1 MLREN
6 EKMIEQITGKIIQKS
21 PAFCVIDCSGIGI
34 GLNISLNTF
43 QRIKSSALN
52 SQVSLFTH
60 LHVREDILQLY
71 GFSEVEEKEFFRM
84 LISVSG
90 IGPRL
95 ALTLLSGPTTK
106 DIKDAIS
113 REDVAILTRVP
124 GIGRKTAQRLI
135 LELKEKMATDRE
147 VKGLPPVAAA
157 SDQLHEKLNEAMQAL
172 IQLGYKQEDA
182 HHALSRLTE
191 KISDEISVEEI
202 IKMALKS
209 TAS

>member
-1 MLREN
+1 
-6 EKMIEQITGKIIQKS
+6 
-21 PAFCVIDCSGIGI
+21 
-34 GLNISLNTF
+34 LNTF
-43 QRIKSSALN
+43 QKIKNSELN
-52 SQVSLFTH
+52 SRVSLFTH
-60 LHVREDILQLY
+60 LHVREDLLQMY
-71 GFSEVEEKEFFRM
+71 GFSETEEKNFFRM

-106 DIKDAIS
+106 DIKEAIS

-147 VKGLPPVAAA
+147 AKGLPPVAVA
-157 SDQLHEKLNEAMQAL
+157 SDKLHEKLNEAIQAL
-172 IQLGYKQEDA
+172 VQLGYKQEDA
-182 HHALSRLTE
+182 HHALSKLAER
-191 KISDEISVEEI
+191 ISDEVSVEEI

-209 TAS
+209 ATQ

>member
-1 MLREN
+1 
-6 EKMIEQITGKIIQKS
+6 MIEKITGRIIQKS
-21 PAFCVIDCSGIGI
+21 PTFCVVDCGGVGL

-43 QRIKSSALN
+43 QKIKSVPQN

-60 LHVREDILQLY
+60 LHVREDLLQLY
-71 GFSEVEEKEFFRM
+71 GFSETEEKDFFRM
-84 LISVSG
+84 LISISG

-106 DIKDAIS
+106 DIKNAIS

-135 LELKEKMATDRE
+135 LELKEKMATEKE
-147 VKGLPPVAAA
+147 VKGLPPVVTA
-157 SDQLHEKLNEAMQAL
+157 SDQLHEKINEAIQAL
-172 IQLGYKQEDA
+172 VQLGYKQEDA
-182 HHALSRLTE
+182 HHALSNLAD
-191 KISDEISVEEI
+191 KISDEISVEQI

-209 TAS
+209 TI

>member
-1 MLREN
+1 
-6 EKMIEQITGKIIQKS
+6 MIEQITGRIIQKS
-21 PAFCVIDCSGIGI
+21 PTFCVVDCGGVGM

-43 QRIKSSALN
+43 QKIKSVQLN

-60 LHVREDILQLY
+60 LHVREDLLQLY
-71 GFSEVEEKEFFRM
+71 GFSETEEKEFFRM

-106 DIKDAIS
+106 DIKNAIS

-135 LELKEKMATDRE
+135 LELKEKMATGKE
-147 VKGLPPVAAA
+147 VKGLPPVVAA
-157 SDQLHEKLNEAMQAL
+157 SDQLHEKINEAIQAL
-172 IQLGYKQEDA
+172 VQLGYKQEDA
-182 HHALSRLTE
+182 HHALSKLAD
-191 KISDEISVEEI
+191 KISDEISVEQI

-209 TAS
+209 TI

>member
-1 MLREN
+1 
-6 EKMIEQITGKIIQKS
+6 MIEQISGKLVQKS
-21 PAFCVIDCSGIGI
+21 PTFCIIDCNGVGI

-43 QRIKSSALN
+43 QKIKDNALS
-52 SQVSLFTH
+52 SQVSLFAH
-60 LHVREDILQLY
+60 LHVREDLMQVY

-106 DIKDAIS
+106 DIKDAIT

-135 LELKEKMATDRE
+135 LELKEKMTTDDKFRDAT
-147 VKGLPPVAAA
+147 PVAVV
-157 SDQLHEKLNEAMQAL
+157 SNQLKSKVNEAVQAL
-172 IQLGYKQEDA
+172 VQLGYKQENA
-182 HHALSRLTE
+182 HHAVSKMADKL
-191 KISDEISVEEI
+191 SDEITVEEI
-202 IKMALKS
+202 IKMALRS
-209 TAS
+209 PTL